1 MTREEILKLARRA
14 GWSGIYTKPLL
25 KIAMKEQD
33 FLYFAFLVAA
43 AGREKFAA
51 MEADQDESDVLTIAY
66 VSGFEAGKK
75 KRKLKP
81 LTDEEIDKVTDAQWA
96 RNNHQPIYAAH
107 RAYARAIER
116 AHGIGEKG

>member
-1 MTREEILKLARRA
+1 MIFADAEYKSQKCVVLNCTNHKSEGKFQGDLCIPCYVFVSTGKGVYSQAYRNTQRE
-14 GWSGIYTKPLL
+14 
-25 KIAMKEQD
+25 
-33 FLYFAFLVAA
+33 
-43 AGREKFAA
+43 
-51 MEADQDESDVLTIAY
+51 
-66 VSGFEAGKK
+66 
-75 KRKLKP
+75 P

>member
-51 MEADQDESDVLTIAY
+51 MENDQNESDLLTIAY

-81 LTDEEIDKVTDAQWA
+81 LTDEEIDALDEANWDTDHKVWGIREFA
-96 RNNHQPIYAAH
+96 RS
-107 RAYARAIER
+107 IER
-116 AHGIGEKG
+116 AHGIGEKI